1 MGITQERPAN
11 IHAARYEG
19 HRLRGWHTTVV
30 SDRRMRVY
38 LDTVE
43 RVLRTG
49 TYKPNR
55 TAVDTISAFSQSY
68 RIDLAEG
75 YPLLTTKQMD
85 GFRWDSMIHELF
97 WYLSGEEHVRELRE
111 KTGIWDEWADDEG
124 HLETAYGRFWRRF
137 PVPGPEDQ
145 LSGESW
151 VDAHSRWVTA
161 EADERLT
168 FDQLGYVLDQ
178 LRENPHSRRLV
189 VSAWHPANAAGSL
202 LPPCHY
208 TFVFNVQGDRLN
220 LHLTQRSADLALGV
234 PFNIACYS
242 LLLTMVA
249 QESGFEPGTFSHQLV
264 DAHVYCGTGE
274 RGAWYAD
281 NLDELSE
288 RLVTARSDETLSY
301 RDVRGWLEET
311 APPEPEGEERYD
323 HVPGLLEQLA
333 REPLERPTIRVADRP
348 IDELTAADVELEGY
362 ECHSGIRFAVAE

>member
-1 MGITQERPAN
+1 
-11 IHAARYEG
+11 
-19 HRLRGWHTTVV
+19 
-30 SDRRMRVY
+30 MRAY

-55 TAVDTISAFSQSY
+55 TAVDTIAGFSEHY
-68 RIDLAEG
+68 RIDLSEG

-85 GFRWDSMIHELF
+85 GFRWDSMLYELF
-97 WYLSGEEHVRELRE
+97 WYLSGQAHIRELRE
-111 KTGIWDEWADDEG
+111 QTGIWDEWADEEG
-124 HLETAYGRFWRRF
+124 HLDTAYGRFWRRY
-137 PVPGPEDQ
+137 PVPDGEDQ
-145 LSGESW
+145 LPGESW
-151 VDAHSRWVTA
+151 VDREHPWVTV
-161 EADERLT
+161 EETGGGERLT
-168 FDQLGYVLDQ
+168 VDQIQYVLDQ
-178 LRENPHSRRLV
+178 LRENPTSRRIV
-189 VSAWHPANAAGSL
+189 VTAWHPANAVGSK

-249 QESGFEPGTFSHQLV
+249 RETGFEPGTFSHQLV
-264 DAHVYCGTGE
+264 DAHVYCGAGS

-281 NLDELSE
+281 HIEELQA
-288 RLVTARSDETLSY
+288 RLEDARADSAITY

-311 APPEPEGEERYD
+311 APPEADGEERYD

-333 REPLERPTIRVADRP
+333 REPLDRPTIEIADKP
-348 IDELTAADVELEGY
+348 LAELGPEDIRLRDY
-362 ECHSGIRFAVAE
+362 ESHPGIRFAVAE